1 MKSGSRGNRDASPP
15 SPRRVFGGLNEDR
28 LPREPRPLPGDDRFG
43 NARHASMKSGSRG
56 NRDTGDLPDAV
67 TLIEGPQ

>member
-1 MKSGSRGNRDASPP
+1 MKSGSRGNRDLQLLL
-15 SPRRVFGGLNEDR
+15 VGGVVLV
-28 LPREPRPLPGDDRFG
+28 
-43 NARHASMKSGSRG
+43 ASMKSGSRG